1 MSDLDLEIDLDKQQI
16 NFEDRRADPRIEQ
29 AADLTVKIVFSSS
42 SPGLLG
48 KNLDGKT
55 VDISASGLRVS
66 LDRPI
71 DVDSVLDVWVMMKK
85 ENKKYFLTGNVRWCN
100 ETEQPGIYHAGVVL
114 RERTDTITD
123 LRSWRKS
130 FKN

>member
-1 MSDLDLEIDLDKQQI
+1 MSNIDNQQVDY
-16 NFEDRRADPRIEQ
+16 EERRADPRIEHTT
-29 AADLTVKIVFSSS
+29 DLAVKIVFSSA

-48 KNLDGKT
+48 KNLDSKT
-55 VDISASGLRVS
+55 VDISASGLRIA

-71 DVDSVLDVWVMMKK
+71 EIDSVLDVWVTMKK
-85 ENKKYFLTGNVRWCN
+85 QNKKYFLTGNVRWCS
-100 ETEQPGIYHAGVVL
+100 ETELPGIYHAGLVL

>member
-1 MSDLDLEIDLDKQQI
+1 MSDFDNKEIRY
-16 NFEDRRADPRIEQ
+16 EDRRADPRIEHTT
-29 AADLTVKIVFSSS
+29 DLALKIVFSSAA
-42 SPGLLG
+42 PGLLG

-55 VDISASGLRVS
+55 VDISASGLRIS

-71 DVDSVLDVWVMMKK
+71 EIDSVLDVWIIMKK

-100 ETEQPGIYHAGVVL
+100 ETDQPGVYHAGVVL

-123 LRSWRKS
+123 LRGWRKS
-130 FKN
+130 FKQ

>member
-1 MSDLDLEIDLDKQQI
+1 MSNIDNQEIDY
-16 NFEDRRADPRIEQ
+16 EERRADPRVEH
-29 AADLTVKIVFSSS
+29 AADLAVKIVFSST

-48 KNLDGKT
+48 KNLDSKT
-55 VDISASGLRVS
+55 VDISASGLRIS

-71 DVDSVLDVWVMMKK
+71 EVDSVLDVWVTLKK

-100 ETEQPGIYHAGVVL
+100 ETEKPGIYHAGVVL

-130 FKN
+130 FKH